1 MVKRREIER
10 EGEGEKERDS
20 ESMVERVSEGKEV
33 SVSDRGRVKN
43 RN

>member
-1 MVKRREIER
+1 MKRREIER
-10 EGEGEKERDS
+10 EGEKERGS
-20 ESMVERVSEGKEV
+20 ESKVERVSECKEV